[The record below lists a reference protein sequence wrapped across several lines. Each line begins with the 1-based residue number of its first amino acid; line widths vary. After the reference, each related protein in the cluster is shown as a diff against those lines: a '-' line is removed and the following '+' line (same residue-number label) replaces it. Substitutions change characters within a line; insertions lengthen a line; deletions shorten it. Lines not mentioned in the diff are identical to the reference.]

1 MLFGKSTICNLAD
14 FAESKNAESIIF
26 ILNRS
31 HFQKSYY
38 DKMFKVIDAAQLFD
52 VNVQDLIKKDLIA
65 KVLEVQFYKMTLW
78 TDQSFL
84 SWSGLIRQSLQ
95 LTYYDWPGLVKVK
108 STSVDKEKVY
118 L

>member
-65 KVLEVQFYKMTLW
+65 KVLEVQFYKMAL
-78 TDQSFL
+78 
-84 SWSGLIRQSLQ
+84 
-95 LTYYDWPGLVKVK
+95 
-108 STSVDKEKVY
+108 
-118 L
+118 